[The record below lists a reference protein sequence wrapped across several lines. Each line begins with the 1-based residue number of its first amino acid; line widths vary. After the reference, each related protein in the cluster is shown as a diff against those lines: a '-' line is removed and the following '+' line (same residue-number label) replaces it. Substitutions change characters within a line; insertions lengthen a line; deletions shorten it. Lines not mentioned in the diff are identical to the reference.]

1 MGQTS
6 RGDLKARWSESEDR
20 KSPVDWVEKEVDSME
35 VTREARLI
43 EALSALR
50 SDRLVAFPTETV
62 WGLAACAR
70 SSAALERLRQW
81 KGRGADHPI
90 SVLISGPSALES
102 LGVEVSPVALRLAE
116 RFWPGPLT
124 LILESRSPFAP
135 GVARADGAIGVRCSP
150 HPLAAALATRA
161 EAEGLGPLT
170 ATSLNRTGEAP
181 AHNGEMA
188 RRLCDAPDSPFLLEV
203 TGEDASAGPPSTV
216 LDVTCRPARLLRVG
230 HIGLA
235 DLTALK
241 IEIDPLSAPST

>member
-1 MGQTS
+1 MSLT
-6 RGDLKARWSESEDR
+6 AVVER
-20 KSPVDWVEKEVDSME
+20 KVDSME
-35 VTREARLI
+35 VIREARLS

-70 SSAALERLRQW
+70 SSAALERLRLW

-90 SVLISGPSALES
+90 SVLISGASALES
-102 LGVEVSPVALRLAE
+102 LGVEVSPVASRLAE

-124 LILESRSPFAP
+124 LVLGSRGPFAP
-135 GVARADGAIGVRCSP
+135 GVARSDGAIGVRCSP
-150 HPLAAALATRA
+150 HPLAAALAQRA

-181 AHNGEMA
+181 AHNGETA

-203 TGEDASAGPPSTV
+203 AGEDASAGPPSTV

-235 DLTALK
+235 DLASLD
-241 IEIDPLSAPST
+241 IEIDPLFAPTP